1 MNTQEKEFIWDLARD
16 HASQIECDNLCRATK
31 IEMTEENL
39 YEFVEHLFF
48 LFRETL
54 SLKLDETASSS
65 YDFGYNQGVAD
76 CMAETLV
83 FTGEVE

>member
-1 MNTQEKEFIWDLARD
+1 MNQKEFIWDIARD
-16 HASQIECDNLCRATK
+16 HASQIETDNLCRATR

-39 YEFVEHLFF
+39 QEFVKHIFF
-48 LFRETL
+48 LFKEEM
-54 SLKLDETASSS
+54 SLKLDDTVSSS

-83 FTGEVE
+83 FIGEVE

>member
-1 MNTQEKEFIWDLARD
+1 MNHRDFIWDIAQD
-16 HASQIECDNLCRATK
+16 HASGIAFCDSRAIK

-39 YEFVEHLFF
+39 HEFVKHIFF
-48 LFRETL
+48 MFREEM
-54 SLKLDETASSS
+54 SIKAYEDPEKCQ
-65 YDFGYNQGVAD
+65 YQDGYNQAVAD